1 MINYRIIHLF
11 RETTVS
17 NQLTKA
23 VFLDRD
29 GVINIDTGYVSHSDD
44 FVFIEGVIDACKAIK
59 DKGYEIVII
68 TNQSGIARGYF
79 SEDDFMTLTEWMDW
93 SFADKGVDI
102 DGVYFCPHHPDKGIG
117 NYKQDCDCRKPQPG
131 MIISAK
137 EHLNIDLSQSYL
149 VGDKLSDLQAGKNA
163 GIPTS
168 ILVRTGK
175 EVTDEAQEAADH
187 VVDSLV
193 NVVELLK

>member
-1 MINYRIIHLF
+1 
-11 RETTVS
+11 VS
-17 NQLTKA
+17 NQSTLTKA

-44 FVFIEGVIDACKAIK
+44 FVFIEGVIEACKAIK
-59 DKGYEIVII
+59 EKGYEIVII

-93 SFADKGVDI
+93 SFADKGIDI
-102 DGVYFCPHHPDKGIG
+102 DGVYFCPHHPEKGLG
-117 NYKQDCDCRKPQPG
+117 DYKQVCDCRKPQPG
-131 MIISAK
+131 MIISAQK
-137 EHLNIDLSQSYL
+137 HLKIDLSQSYL

-163 GIPTS
+163 GITTN

-175 EVTDEAQEAADH
+175 EVTDAAQEAADH